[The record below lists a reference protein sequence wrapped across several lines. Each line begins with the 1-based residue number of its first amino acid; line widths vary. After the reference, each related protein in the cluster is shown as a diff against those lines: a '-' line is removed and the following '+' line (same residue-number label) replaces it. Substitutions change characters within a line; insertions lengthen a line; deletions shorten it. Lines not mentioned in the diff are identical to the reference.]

1 MDLLQIKYFQTVA
14 RMQHMTRAA
23 GVLQIAQPALSAM
36 IAKLEED
43 LGVPLFNRT
52 GRNIVLNEYGK
63 AFLKRADK
71 ILKEVEEG
79 RQEMSDLSGNEMGSV
94 SIATTSL
101 NKEFGKFLGNFSCL
115 YPKVNFHITQSGD
128 DREKLYLL
136 EKDEID
142 FAFINT
148 IDENTNFST
157 MKLAEEDIYLAV
169 PPLHPLASY
178 QTVSFQ
184 DLKDEAF
191 IGLKA
196 NYSQQEFCN
205 EICKTSGFVPNIIC
219 ECSEYTAVINLVE
232 AGLGVSFL
240 PCSEKEEKKLPVVL
254 LKIEGINFK
263 NILRLAWKEQRYFSK
278 AARNFRE
285 YVMQYF
291 NITGNYSERAY
302 Q

>member
-14 RMQHMTRAA
+14 NMQHMTRAA

-52 GRNIVLNEYGK
+52 GRNIFLNEYGK
-63 AFLKRADK
+63 AFLKRANR

-79 RQEMSDLSGNEMGSV
+79 RQEISDLSGSEMGSV
-94 SIATTSL
+94 SFASTSL
-101 NKEFGKFLGNFSCL
+101 NKEFGSLIGSFASL
-115 YPKVNFHITQSGD
+115 YPKVNFHITQLGD
-128 DREKLYLL
+128 DREKLHLL
-136 EKDEID
+136 DKDEID

-148 IDENTNFST
+148 IVEHTNITT

-169 PPLHPLASY
+169 PPSHSLAGY

-184 DLKDEAF
+184 NLKDEAF

-196 NYSQQEFCN
+196 NYSQQEFCD
-205 EICKTSGFVPNIIC
+205 EFCKKNGVVPNIIC
-219 ECSEYTAVINLVE
+219 ECSEFTAVINLVE

-240 PCSEKEEKKLPVVL
+240 PCSEEEKKELPVIL
-254 LKIEGINFK
+254 LKIEGISYK

-285 YVMQYF
+285 YVSKYF
-291 NITGNYSERAY
+291 NTTVLL
-302 Q
+302 

>member
-14 RMQHMTRAA
+14 NMEHMTRAA

-63 AFLKRADK
+63 AFLKRANR

-79 RQEMSDLSGNEMGSV
+79 RQEISDLSGSETGSV
-94 SIATTSL
+94 SFATTSL
-101 NKEFGKFLGNFSCL
+101 NKEFGSFLGSFACQ
-115 YPKVNFHITQSGD
+115 YPKVNFHITQLGD
-128 DREKLYLL
+128 DQEKLHLL
-136 EKDEID
+136 DKDEID

-148 IDENTNFST
+148 IAEHSNITT

-169 PPLHPLASY
+169 PPAHYLARY
-178 QTVSFQ
+178 QTVSLQ
-184 DLKDEAF
+184 NLKDEAF

-196 NYSQQEFCN
+196 NYSQQEFCD
-205 EICKTSGFVPNIIC
+205 EFCKKNGAEPNIIC
-219 ECSEYTAVINLVE
+219 ECSEFTAVINLVE

-240 PCSEKEEKKLPVVL
+240 PCSEVEKKELPVIL
-254 LKIEGINFK
+254 LKIEGISYK
-263 NILRLAWKEQRYFSK
+263 NILRFAWKEQRYLSK

-285 YVMQYF
+285 YVSQYF
-291 NITGNYSERAY
+291 NTTV
-302 Q
+302 

>member
-63 AFLKRADK
+63 VFLKRADK

-79 RQEMSDLSGNEMGSV
+79 RQEISDLSGNEMGSV

-101 NKEFGKFLGNFSCL
+101 NKEFGKFLGSFSCL

-178 QTVSFQ
+178 QTVSFK

-205 EICKTSGFVPNIIC
+205 EICKKSGFVPNVIC

-263 NILRLAWKEQRYFSK
+263 NILQLVWKEQRYFSK

>member
-14 RMQHMTRAA
+14 NMQHMTRAA

-63 AFLKRADK
+63 VFLKRANR

-79 RQEMSDLSGNEMGSV
+79 RQEISDLSGSEMGSV
-94 SIATTSL
+94 SFATTSL
-101 NKEFGKFLGNFSCL
+101 TKEFGSFIGSFASL
-115 YPKVNFHITQSGD
+115 YPKVNFHITQLGD
-128 DREKLYLL
+128 DREKLHLL
-136 EKDEID
+136 DKDEID

-148 IDENTNFST
+148 IVEHSNITT

-169 PPLHPLASY
+169 PPSHSLASY
-178 QTVSFQ
+178 QTVSFHN
-184 DLKDEAF
+184 LKDEAF

-196 NYSQQEFCN
+196 NYSQQEFCD
-205 EICKTSGFVPNIIC
+205 EFCKKNGFVPNIIC
-219 ECSEYTAVINLVE
+219 ECSEFTAVINLVE

-240 PCSEKEEKKLPVVL
+240 PCSEEEKKELPVIL
-254 LKIEGINFK
+254 LKIEGISYK

-285 YVMQYF
+285 YVSQYF
-291 NITGNYSERAY
+291 NTTV
-302 Q
+302 

>member
-14 RMQHMTRAA
+14 NMQHMTRAA

-63 AFLKRADK
+63 VFLKRANR

-79 RQEMSDLSGNEMGSV
+79 RQEISDLSGSEMGSV
-94 SIATTSL
+94 SFATTSL
-101 NKEFGKFLGNFSCL
+101 TKEFGSFIGSFACL
-115 YPKVNFHITQSGD
+115 YPKVNFHITQLGD
-128 DREKLYLL
+128 DREKLHLL
-136 EKDEID
+136 DKDEID

-148 IDENTNFST
+148 IVEHSNITT

-169 PPLHPLASY
+169 PPSHSLASH
-178 QTVSFQ
+178 QTVYFQ
-184 DLKDEAF
+184 NLKDEAF

-196 NYSQQEFCN
+196 NYSQQEFCD
-205 EICKTSGFVPNIIC
+205 EFCKKNGVVPNIIC
-219 ECSEYTAVINLVE
+219 ECSEFTAVINLVE

-240 PCSEKEEKKLPVVL
+240 PCSEEEKKELPVIL
-254 LKIEGINFK
+254 LKIEGISYK

-285 YVMQYF
+285 YVSQYF
-291 NITGNYSERAY
+291 NTTV
-302 Q
+302 

>member
-14 RMQHMTRAA
+14 HMQHMTRAA
-23 GVLQIAQPALSAM
+23 DVLQIAQPALSAM
-36 IAKLEED
+36 IAKLEDD
-43 LGVPLFNRT
+43 LGVPLFSRT

-63 AFLKRADK
+63 TFLKRANR

-79 RQEMSDLSGNEMGSV
+79 RQEIADLSGSEMGSV
-94 SIATTSL
+94 SFATTSL
-101 NKEFGKFLGNFSCL
+101 NKEFGSLIGSFASLH
-115 YPKVNFHITQSGD
+115 PKVNFHITQLGD
-128 DREKLYLL
+128 DGEKLHLL
-136 EKDEID
+136 DKDEID

-148 IDENTNFST
+148 IDEHSNIST
-157 MKLAEEDIYLAV
+157 MKLAEEDIYLVV
-169 PPLHPLASY
+169 PPFHSLASR

-196 NYSQQEFCN
+196 SYSQQEFCD
-205 EICKTSGFVPNIIC
+205 ELCKKNGFMPNIIC
-219 ECSEYTAVINLVE
+219 ECSEFTAVINLVE

-240 PCSEKEEKKLPVVL
+240 PCSEEEKKELPVVL
-254 LKIEGINFK
+254 LKIEGVNFK

-285 YVMQYF
+285 YVKQYF
-291 NITGNYSERAY
+291 NITV
-302 Q
+302 

>member
-36 IAKLEED
+36 IAKLEDD

-63 AFLKRADK
+63 AFLKHADK

-79 RQEMSDLSGNEMGSV
+79 RQEISDLSGNEMGSV
-94 SIATTSL
+94 SFATTSL
-101 NKEFGKFLGNFSCL
+101 NKEFGIFLGSFACL

-128 DREKLYLL
+128 DREKLHLL

-148 IDENTNFST
+148 IDEYTNFST

-169 PPLHPLASY
+169 PPLHPLASC

-184 DLKDEAF
+184 NLKDEAF

-196 NYSQQEFCN
+196 SYSQQELCN
-205 EICKTSGFVPNIIC
+205 ELCKRNGFVPNIIC

-240 PCSEKEEKKLPVVL
+240 PCSENEKEKLPVVL
-254 LKIEGINFK
+254 LKIEGVDFK

-278 AARNFRE
+278 AARSFRE

-291 NITGNYSERAY
+291 DITINDSKKAY

>member
-14 RMQHMTRAA
+14 NMEHMTRAA
-23 GVLQIAQPALSAM
+23 SVLQIAQPALSTM

-63 AFLKRADK
+63 AFLKRANR

-79 RQEMSDLSGNEMGSV
+79 RQEISDLSGSETGSV
-94 SIATTSL
+94 SFATTSL
-101 NKEFGKFLGNFSCL
+101 NKEFGSFLGSFACQ
-115 YPKVNFHITQSGD
+115 YPKVNFHITQLGD
-128 DREKLYLL
+128 DREKFHLL
-136 EKDEID
+136 DKDDID

-148 IDENTNFST
+148 IAEHSNITT

-169 PPLHPLASY
+169 PPAHYLASY

-184 DLKDEAF
+184 NLKDEAF

-196 NYSQQEFCN
+196 NYSQQEFCDEFYKKN
-205 EICKTSGFVPNIIC
+205 GVKPNIIC
-219 ECSEYTAVINLVE
+219 ECSEFTAVINLVE

-240 PCSEKEEKKLPVVL
+240 PCSEAEKKELPVIL
-254 LKIEGINFK
+254 LKIEEISYK
-263 NILRLAWKEQRYFSK
+263 NILQLAWKKQRYFSK

-285 YVMQYF
+285 YVSQYF
-291 NITGNYSERAY
+291 NTTI
-302 Q
+302 